1 MTTLRKEL
9 RDKFEEVLLDIIPGG
24 MMFPITESAETLADA
39 ALEIAGIKSA
49 AQRREE
55 AEKRIAEQRAK
66 KGDLVDAF
74 ISQIPATQK
83 QIRLE
88 GIQSRLAVA
97 FNFNCTWDRW
107 ERFIKYADKQE
118 QDQGQTVEVFASW
131 LKSKPG
137 FDIGYWPPSKMLEV
151 WPQAFT
157 IEEDRPEYKPFI
169 PQERKGVPNPGPK
182 PRIFQDED

>member
-9 RDKFEEVLLDIIPGG
+9 RDKFEEVLLDILPGG
-24 MMFPITESAETLADA
+24 MMFPITETAETLADA

-55 AEKRIAEQRAK
+55 AEKRITEQRAG
-66 KGDLVDAF
+66 KGDMVDGF
-74 ISQIPATQK
+74 LSQIPATKK

-97 FNFNCTWDRW
+97 FNFNCTWERW
-107 ERFIKYADKQE
+107 ERFIRYADKQE
-118 QDQGQTVEVFASW
+118 QDQGQTVERFAKW
-131 LKSKPG
+131 MRAKQG

-157 IEEDRPEYKPFI
+157 QELSFDEQLAKEGYK
-169 PQERKGVPNPGPK
+169 
-182 PRIFQDED
+182 

>member
-9 RDKFEEVLLDIIPGG
+9 RDKFEEVLLDILPGG
-24 MMFPITESAETLADA
+24 MMFPITETAETLADA

-55 AEKRIAEQRAK
+55 AEKRKAEQRGK

-74 ISQIPATQK
+74 LSQVPATQK

-88 GIQSRLAVA
+88 GIQSRLSVA
-97 FNFNCTWDRW
+97 FNFNCTWERW
-107 ERFIKYADKQE
+107 ERFINYADKQE
-118 QDQGQTVEVFASW
+118 QDQGQTVEKFADW
-131 LKSKPG
+131 MKAKSG

-151 WPQAFT
+151 WPQAFNNQ
-157 IEEDRPEYKPFI
+157 ELSYDEKLAKAGYK
-169 PQERKGVPNPGPK
+169 
-182 PRIFQDED
+182 